1 MRLLITNDD
10 GIDAPGIQTLTRA
23 VARWITEG
31 ENRSA
36 VVVAPNRNFSGMSS
50 AVGDVFAHPDVRFER
65 RVIAGAESIEAF
77 ALDAAPAL
85 CAIMGAIGYFGTQP
99 TFVLSGINAG
109 ANVGRSVLHSGTV
122 GAVLTGG
129 QLGLPGLAVSVQW
142 GENVHYDT
150 AAEVAVDVLTEIE
163 GHDGNFLLNL
173 NVPNLTAAELKGVKR
188 ARVST
193 AGLVKPV
200 SPSEPLGDVGV
211 VTLRLGQASP
221 ELNDVSDEE
230 LDDDGALVAA
240 GYAALSALRGITEE
254 TEARSD
260 LVLRKALSAI
270 ERHLTDA
277 R

>member
-23 VARWITEG
+23 VSQWIAAG

-36 VVVAPNRNFSGMSS
+36 VVVAPNRNYSGMSS
-50 AVGDVFAHPDVRFER
+50 AVGDVFSHPDVSFER
-65 RVIAGAESIEAF
+65 RDIEGATNIEAF
-77 ALDAAPAL
+77 ALDAPPAL
-85 CAIMGAIGYFGTQP
+85 CAIMGTIGYFGAPP

-150 AAEVAVDVLTEIE
+150 AAAVAIEVLTEIE
-163 GHDGNFLLNL
+163 DLDGNFLLNL
-173 NVPNLTAAELKGVKR
+173 NVPNLTAEELKGVRR
-188 ARVST
+188 ARIST
-193 AGLVKPV
+193 AGLIKPRLH
-200 SPSEPLGDVGV
+200 EAPLADSGV
-211 VTLRLGQASP
+211 VTLRLGDASP
-221 ELNDVSDEE
+221 EVGDTSDEA

-240 GYAALSALRGITEE
+240 GFAALSALRGITEE

-260 LVLRKALSAI
+260 SVLRTALTAI
-270 ERHLTDA
+270 ARHLNRA

>member
-50 AVGDVFAHPDVRFER
+50 AVGDVFAHPDVPFER
-65 RVIAGAESIEAF
+65 RVIDGAESIEAF

-200 SPSEPLGDVGV
+200 SPTEPLGDAGV

-270 ERHLTDA
+270 ERHLDDA